1 MPTVLQSLARLCGN
15 ARIRYFF
22 RGLGHWLLT
31 MLTRPHSLVVALA
44 CVALTAPAAAQW
56 PPYPTPNVPRNAD
69 GSPNLTA
76 PAPRTAD
83 GKPDLTG
90 VWEIYV
96 SSIAATPPGEA
107 SPSRSQQ
114 DGDGADQLGI
124 TRGGPPPDPNAPPR
138 ATFFDIGANIPGGPP
153 FRDWARDLRAQRMAD
168 NQKDNPDANC
178 LPMGFM
184 QLHGHP
190 QPRKI
195 VQTPELIVIM
205 YEGNQGLR
213 QVFMDG
219 RELPKVDDALQ
230 PWWYGYSVGR
240 WEGDTLV
247 VESVGFNDLGW
258 LDVYGSPLTTEGKL
272 IERWRRPDFG
282 HLEIDVTI
290 DDPKAYTRPFT
301 VRVSHQILLDQELIE
316 FICNENE
323 KSSQHYDP

>member
-1 MPTVLQSLARLCGN
+1 M
-15 ARIRYFF
+15 RYFLY
-22 RGLGHWLLT
+22 RSIAPKRASHMTMRLPTTLLAIGL
-31 MLTRPHSLVVALA
+31 A
-44 CVALTAPAAAQW
+44 ALTAPASAQW
-56 PPYPTPNVPRNAD
+56 PSHPTQNVPRNAD
-69 GSPNLTA
+69 GTPNLSA
-76 PAPRTAD
+76 PAPRAAD
-83 GKPDLTG
+83 GKPDLSG
-90 VWEIYV
+90 VWEIYLD
-96 SSIAATPPGEA
+96 SIAAAPPPGEA

-114 DGDGADQLGI
+114 DSEEAPEDNQLGL
-124 TRGGPPPDPNAPPR
+124 RVGGPPVDPNAPPR
-138 ATFFDIGANIPGGPP
+138 ATFFDIGANIEGGPP
-153 FRDWARDLRAQRMAD
+153 FQPWARDLRAQRVAD
-168 NQKDNPDANC
+168 NQKDNPDALC

-213 QVFMDG
+213 QIFLDG
-219 RELPKVDDALQ
+219 RELPEVNEDLQ

-247 VESVGFNDLGW
+247 VESVGFKDLGW
-258 LDVYGSPLTTEGKL
+258 LDVYGSPLTFEGKL

-282 HLEIDVTI
+282 RLEIDVTV

-301 VRVSHQILLDQELIE
+301 VRVGHQILLDQELIE